1 VTRPPT
7 CLILFPALLV
17 LGGLAAGCGSEDRAL
32 QGPRL
37 NHDQYL
43 LKMREL
49 EAGTDAR
56 SASRLFLKIVIE
68 PGLAKESCVARAR
81 DFDKNLHSII
91 DEFASLRPPRAVQS
105 LQERFVSAARQ
116 SLEVVDD
123 AVRDV
128 QDGSLSCGMPMNR
141 RIYGLPSTVRAEQV
155 LQEFGEKG
163 YRIGANSE

>member
-1 VTRPPT
+1 MR
-7 CLILFPALLV
+7 LILFPALSV
-17 LGGLAAGCGSEDRAL
+17 AGGLTAGCGSEDQAR

-37 NHDQYL
+37 SHDQYL
-43 LKMREL
+43 QKMREL

-56 SASRLFLKIVIE
+56 SATRLFLKIVID
-68 PGLAKESCVARAR
+68 PRLPKESCVARAR
-81 DFDKNLHSII
+81 DFDRNLHNII

-128 QDGSLSCGMPMNR
+128 QDGSLRCGMTMNR
-141 RIYGLPSTVRAEQV
+141 RIYGLPSTLRAEQV
-155 LQEFGEKG
+155 LQEFGQKG